1 MAKDGDVVAGVSAQA
16 LSAVQ
21 AQGASPPAQSWSPQS
36 WSPPAQNWQP
46 SPQTWWQSPQ
56 NSGASWTPASFG
68 RRLLAG
74 GGGKLLG

>member
-1 MAKDGDVVAGVSAQA
+1 MGDRCAGVSAQA

-21 AQGASPPAQSWSPQS
+21 AQGASPPSQS

-56 NSGASWTPASFG
+56 SPAAAWTPASFG

-74 GGGKLLG
+74 GELVPAQAFTT